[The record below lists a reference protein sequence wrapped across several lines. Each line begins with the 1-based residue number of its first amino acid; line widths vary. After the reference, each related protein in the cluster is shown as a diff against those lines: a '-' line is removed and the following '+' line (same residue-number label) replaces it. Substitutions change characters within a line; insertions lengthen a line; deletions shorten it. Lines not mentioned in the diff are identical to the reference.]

1 MDYMIGILLLFMI
14 LSINSLQSSINRLNQ
29 KLNKIAN
36 HIGLEETSL
45 LNIKPEL
52 KNELLDLV
60 NQIKKVKAIKRL
72 RDATGVELI
81 EAKEYVDKL

>member
-52 KNELLDLV
+52 KMNC
-60 NQIKKVKAIKRL
+60 
-72 RDATGVELI
+72 
-81 EAKEYVDKL
+81 